1 MRKRKEKRK
10 SEFPNRSQT
19 YDIVLHCNIF
29 LCELE
34 GSRDGAEMLMTYES
48 LPIEF
53 AVGSCLCTKG
63 FSPGT
68 SVFLPSTRTKI
79 PKFQLE
85 LETVDE
91 LSRSVEATYH
101 EIPIY
106 LFTATPDKF
115 NCNFDTP
122 NSICLNL
129 LNSSYTHLCT
139 R

>member
-1 MRKRKEKRK
+1 MFFTVTFFSVSSRGAGMVQKC
-10 SEFPNRSQT
+10 QQD
-19 YDIVLHCNIF
+19 DICV
-29 LCELE
+29 
-34 GSRDGAEMLMTYES
+34 

-68 SVFLPSTRTKI
+68 LGFLPSTRTKI
-79 PKFQLE
+79 PKFKLE

-91 LSRSVEATYH
+91 LSRSVEAAYH
-101 EIPIY
+101 KIPIY
-106 LFTATPDKF
+106 LFTATPGKF
-115 NCNFDTP
+115 HCNFDTP

-129 LNSSYTHLCT
+129 LNCSYTHLCT